1 MEDIESEN
9 QEQQDVEELAT
20 RIEELNEEL
29 KAPEK
34 DRKDAEAQERAEESL
49 AWAERVKK
57 ARSKTTSVIR
67 TRQEAK
73 RRRLLGYNRNHV
85 YKK

>member
-20 RIEELNEEL
+20 RIEEL

-73 RRRLLGYNRNHV
+73 RRRVLGYNRNHV